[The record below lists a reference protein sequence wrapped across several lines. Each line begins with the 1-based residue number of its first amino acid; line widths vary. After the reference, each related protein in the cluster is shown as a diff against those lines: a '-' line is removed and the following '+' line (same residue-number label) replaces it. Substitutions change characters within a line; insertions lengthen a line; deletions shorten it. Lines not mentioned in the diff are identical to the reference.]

1 MVYVLLD
8 GVGDLPHPDLDG
20 KTPLEAASTTHMDA
34 LAKNGVMGQVISVGK
49 GIAPESDIAVF
60 NMLGYKFQHS
70 DYAGRGVIEAIGIG
84 IDFQDGD
91 LALRGNFATLD
102 NDGRIID
109 RRAGRKIERD
119 DAEKISK
126 EIESKIKF
134 SNPNASVVVAP
145 TIGHRIIVRLRDNK
159 PLSSEIT
166 NTDPAYTRVDGM
178 GIAKAVSDF
187 MKIEKCI
194 PMEQTDDASN
204 AANLVN
210 EFTEQSLEIM
220 KESNEF
226 SNPNA
231 TVVVAPTI
239 GHRIIVRL
247 RDNKPLSSEI
257 TNTDPAY
264 TRVDGMGIAKAVS
277 DFMKIEK
284 CIPMEQT
291 DDASNAA
298 NLVNEFT
305 EQSLEIMKESN
316 VNRQRSE
323 KNKKL
328 LNSILLRDAGNKYP
342 NVKPINELHAM
353 NFSCIVDMP
362 VEIGIS
368 NILKMKTFN
377 AGGLTDYEEKAKV
390 AAQAMNTE
398 NAIYVHLKGPDEFGH
413 DGDAI
418 GKMKNIEEID
428 KRFFGTLLNN
438 IDVSKIAVMIS
449 ADHSTPCIN
458 KGHSDDPVPLLI
470 SGDMIVNDN
479 SQRFTEEDGKKG
491 TIGLIDGANVVKTGI
506 DLFKT

>member
-1 MVYVLLD
+1 MIYVLLD
-8 GVGDLPHPDLDG
+8 GVGDLPHPNLSG
-20 KTPLEAASTTHMDA
+20 KTPLEAATTENIDI

-70 DYAGRGVIEAIGIG
+70 DYAGRGVIEAIGVG
-84 IDFQDGD
+84 IDFRDGD

-102 NDGRIID
+102 HEGKIID
-109 RRAGRKIERD
+109 RRAGRKIERE
-119 DAEKISK
+119 DAEKISN
-126 EIESKIKF
+126 EIEKKIRF
-134 SNPNASVVVAP
+134 SNPSTSVVVAP
-145 TIGHRIIVRLRDNK
+145 TIGHRIIVKLRNSK

-166 NTDPAYTRVDGM
+166 NTDPAYARVDGM
-178 GIAKAVSDF
+178 GIAKAVTDF

-194 PMEQTDDASN
+194 PLEQTKNATD

-220 KESNEF
+220 KKSD
-226 SNPNA
+226 
-231 TVVVAPTI
+231 V
-239 GHRIIVRL
+239 
-247 RDNKPLSSEI
+247 NK
-257 TNTDPAY
+257 
-264 TRVDGMGIAKAVS
+264 
-277 DFMKIEK
+277 
-284 CIPMEQT
+284 
-291 DDASNAA
+291 
-298 NLVNEFT
+298 
-305 EQSLEIMKESN
+305 
-316 VNRQRSE
+316 QRSE

-342 NVKPINELHAM
+342 NVKPINDLYSM

-362 VEIGIS
+362 VEVGIS
-368 NILKMKTFN
+368 NILKMKAFN
-377 AGGLTDYEEKAKV
+377 AGGLTDYEKKASI
-390 AAQAMNTE
+390 AAQAMDTE

-428 KRFFGTLLNN
+428 KRFFGTLLDH

-449 ADHSTPCIN
+449 ADHSTPCIY

-470 SGDMIVNDN
+470 SGDMISND
-479 SQRFTEEDGKKG
+479 STQRFTEIESKKG
-491 TIGLIDGANVVKTGI
+491 MIGLIEGAQVVKTGI

>member
-1 MVYVLLD
+1 MADNNHIKIVYVLLD

-20 KTPLEAASTTHMDA
+20 KTPLEAAATANMNT
-34 LAKNGVMGQVISVGK
+34 LAKNGIMGQVISVGK

-84 IDFQDGD
+84 IDFKDGD

-102 NDGRIID
+102 NEGQIID
-109 RRAGRKIERD
+109 RRAGRKIERG

-126 EIESKIKF
+126 EIENEIKF
-134 SNPNASVVVAP
+134 SNPEASVVVEP

-159 PLSSEIT
+159 QLSSEIT

-187 MKIEKCI
+187 MRIEKCI

-204 AANLVN
+204 AAKLVN

-220 KESNEF
+220 K
-226 SNPNA
+226 
-231 TVVVAPTI
+231 
-239 GHRIIVRL
+239 
-247 RDNKPLSSEI
+247 K
-257 TNTDPAY
+257 
-264 TRVDGMGIAKAVS
+264 S
-277 DFMKIEK
+277 D
-284 CIPMEQT
+284 
-291 DDASNAA
+291 
-298 NLVNEFT
+298 VN
-305 EQSLEIMKESN
+305 
-316 VNRQRSE
+316 VQRAQ

-342 NVKPINELHAM
+342 NVKPINELYTM

-362 VEIGIS
+362 VEVGIS

-428 KRFFGTLLNN
+428 KRFFGTLLDN

-470 SGDMIVNDN
+470 SGDMIENDN
-479 SQRFTEEDGKKG
+479 SQRFTEKDGKNG
-491 TIGLIDGANVVKTGI
+491 TIGLIEGADVVKTGLS
-506 DLFKT
+506 LFKT